1 MNSSTARTL
10 GLLLLAALVCG
21 LFSSVP
27 AIEKSDYLTT
37 LATIGPQI
45 KVAIVF
51 QAMMAMLYVAI
62 VVVTY
67 PIVKMNSPVQAVA
80 YLAFRLTG
88 AAFLVVGIVTL
99 MLFQTLGQQ
108 IAQAGPNPPAYYES
122 LGMLLRQARDGFNHI
137 GMILPWVIGGLFLYR
152 AFLKTGLIPRWLS
165 VWGIAGVVLTL
176 VATLLYMLSV
186 VQGVSSS
193 VYLLLNVPLAFQE
206 ITLAVYLLAR
216 GFRKES
222 YAGVAM
228 AGR

>member
-1 MNSSTARTL
+1 MNPSTPRTL
-10 GLLLLAALVCG
+10 GMLLLAALVCG

-45 KVAIVF
+45 NVAIVF

-67 PIVKMNSPVQAVA
+67 PIVKTNSPVQAVA

-99 MLFQTLGQQ
+99 MLFHTLGQQ
-108 IAQAGPNPPAYYES
+108 IAQAGLNPPAYYET
-122 LGMLLRQARDGFNHI
+122 LGTLLRQTRDGLNHV
-137 GMILPWVIGGLFLYR
+137 GMVLPWVIGGLFLYF
-152 AFLKTGLIPRWLS
+152 AFLKTRLIPRWLS

-176 VATLLYMLSV
+176 VATLLYMLSM
-186 VQGVSSS
+186 VQGVSSP
-193 VYLLLNVPLAFQE
+193 VYLILNVPLALQE
-206 ITLAVYLLAR
+206 ITLAVYLLTR
-216 GFRKES
+216 GFRTAS
-222 YAGVAM
+222 FAGMAI